1 MTDWS
6 RIQRIELELAQAHG
20 RNMRL
25 TEERD
30 NARRVAVRL
39 ESELAALQAGV
50 VLVPMVGDAT

>member
-30 NARRVAVRL
+30 TARRVAVRL
-39 ESELAALQAGV
+39 ESELAARDAGIV
-50 VLVPMVGDAT
+50 MVPLVGEAT